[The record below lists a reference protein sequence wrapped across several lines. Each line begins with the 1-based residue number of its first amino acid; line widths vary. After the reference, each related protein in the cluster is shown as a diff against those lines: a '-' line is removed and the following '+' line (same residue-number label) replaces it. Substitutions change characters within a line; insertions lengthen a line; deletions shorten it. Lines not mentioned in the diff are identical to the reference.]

1 MAEDIDFKFPMKQS
15 CTAEIGRFCA
25 DVPHGHAR
33 VVRCLQER
41 LYDEAMG
48 AECRAE
54 VEQDIVRSNTDYR
67 CLPIGFRALGMYG
80 RLAGSI
86 VAE

>member
-15 CTAEIGRFCA
+15 CAAEIGRYCG

-33 VVRCLQER
+33 IVRCLQEH

-48 AECRAE
+48 PECRAE
-54 VEQDIVRSNTDYR
+54 VEQDVVRSNTDYR
-67 CLPIGFRALGMYG
+67 RAGVG
-80 RLAGSI
+80 HW
-86 VAE
+86 V

>member
-25 DVPHGHAR
+25 EVPHGHAR

-67 CLPIGFRALGMYG
+67 RVRIGFRALGIHGGWYG
-80 RLAGSI
+80 SL
-86 VAE
+86 